1 MLIQHL
7 YPLVFTTVL
16 SSVDQIA
23 SVSLFVKWQS
33 NQGKSW
39 VFTELSQ
46 VILSDFLISTFHKNQ
61 QQQPLIPSNN

>member
-1 MLIQHL
+1 MFLQHL
-7 YPLVFTTVL
+7 YPLVFITVL

-33 NQGKSW
+33 NQEKNW
-39 VFTELSQ
+39 VFTEFSQ
-46 VILSDFLISTFHKNQ
+46 VILSDFLLSTFHKNK